1 MNIKNLKNL
10 IATAEGANAGGA
22 GYGNINCGGADKYNL
37 PSVIQSAALTANA
50 TNLQPSFTGIPE
62 NIGGLALANYIVW
75 NPFTAAGNAL
85 AINFMSALLAT
96 YAMEI
101 SKIEYYDGLNTSSIA
116 VRLYE
121 GSFTGNNGSIISLTV
136 DAASSTSSRTVVS
149 NSKGFTLT
157 SCTCFTIAVPNLA
170 VGATLNLYPR
180 RLVPY
185 NELGV

>member
-1 MNIKNLKNL
+1 MNVKNSKNL
-10 IATAEGANAGGA
+10 IAQAEGANAGGA
-22 GYGNINCGGADKYNL
+22 GFVTCIGGNKYQL
-37 PSVIQSAALTANA
+37 PSVIQSTALTANA

-62 NIGGLALANYIVW
+62 AVGGIALANYIVW
-75 NPFTAAGNAL
+75 NPFTTAGNAL

-96 YAMEI
+96 YAMEV
-101 SKIEYYDGLNTSSIA
+101 SKAEYYDSLNTSSIA
-116 VRLYE
+116 IRLYD
-121 GSFTGNNGSIISLTV
+121 GSFTGNNGQIISLTV

-157 SCTCFTIAVPNLA
+157 SCTCFTIAVPNTA
-170 VGATLNLYPR
+170 TGATLNLYPR